1 MEEHPVKILIVEDEM
16 LIAANIS
23 MQLSGLGYAVTGI
36 VPRGEDALRQ
46 VESNL
51 PDVVLMDI
59 NLKGKLDGIETA
71 QLMQAS
77 HNISLIYL
85 TANADDAHFERAK
98 STRPSAFISKP
109 FKKLDLQRAIALA
122 IENAAENSPAT
133 ESPTPLVLE
142 DRIFVRDHDKMI
154 KVLIQDILYLEAD
167 RNYCRIFSRE
177 KTYLLVGTLKKL
189 EEVLPEKYFAR
200 VHRSYIVNLTHID
213 EVAISYVTI
222 AGKVIPTNKLAKDEL
237 LTRLQTL

>member
-16 LIAANIS
+16 LIAANIL

-98 STRPSAFISKP
+98 LTRPSAFISKP

-122 IENAAENSPAT
+122 IENAAEASPAT